1 MKNRTIITVPN
12 LNILLFFFFSLKC
25 QGQESCFNPEP
36 KFPILYPIQK
46 PTSQTAHLKY
56 ILHRGMHTFS
66 FHVDFTILK
75 HTHWEINEK
84 ISSVLW
90 TVAAKSVFFM
100 SYKWIPLSCWNGI
113 QYLHA
118 FKFTINIYR
127 TSRWMPVI

>member
-1 MKNRTIITVPN
+1 MKIGQ
-12 LNILLFFFFSLKC
+12 LLWSQTSIFFFFFSSLKC

-36 KFPILYPIQK
+36 QFPILYPIQI
-46 PTSQTAHLKY
+46 PTSKTAHLKC
-56 ILHRGMHTFS
+56 ILYRGLHTFS
-66 FHVDFTILK
+66 FRMDFTILK
-75 HTHWEINEK
+75 HTHLEINEK

-90 TVAAKSVFFM
+90 TVAAKSIFFFM
-100 SYKWIPLSCWNGI
+100 SYKWIPLNCWNGI